1 MSAALLGFIIGD
13 SDYHLIEPC
22 LTDSGINSEILDFG
36 SGFPSALVRACRS
49 NLLVVSLFFHCFC
62 DVCSVVDFSLIRGS
76 NSIRSCWSSLEADA
90 PVSGRVDR
98 DLDDSGCVQQRSRQV
113 GSAINQ
119 DLVGK
124 IQSLDLLDE
133 SGVVNFG

>member
-1 MSAALLGFIIGD
+1 M
-13 SDYHLIEPC
+13 
-22 LTDSGINSEILDFG
+22 
-36 SGFPSALVRACRS
+36 
-49 NLLVVSLFFHCFC
+49 
-62 DVCSVVDFSLIRGS
+62 IRGS

-98 DLDDSGCVQQRSRQV
+98 DLDYSGCVQQRSRQV

-133 SGVVNFG
+133 SGLVDLGLSGRLMVVIVVSDQRPVVWRRFRC